1 MLPGLSA
8 IGRPRG
14 LWRIRTAKLQNI
26 FYRGII
32 ITDFFSIGMPIRL
45 KSVVGSL
52 FYDLSVSGLA
62 YVFFFDGAEGRLHY
76 VEAGGEAFAPVL
88 ARDG

>member
-1 MLPGLSA
+1 
-8 IGRPRG
+8 
-14 LWRIRTAKLQNI
+14 
-26 FYRGII
+26 
-32 ITDFFSIGMPIRL
+32 MPIRL